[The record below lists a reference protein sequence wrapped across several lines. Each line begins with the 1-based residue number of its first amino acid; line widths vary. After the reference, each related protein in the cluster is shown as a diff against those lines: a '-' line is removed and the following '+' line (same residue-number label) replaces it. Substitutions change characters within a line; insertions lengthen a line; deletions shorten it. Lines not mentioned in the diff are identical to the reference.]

1 MDKGR
6 SRQEIIDII
15 NKVIALGYKNEK
27 AKESKFNVSPRKG
40 QSRPKV
46 RFFSFTADNFYFEI
60 GTSSFTNL
68 SFR

>member
-1 MDKGR
+1 M
-6 SRQEIIDII
+6 
-15 NKVIALGYKNEK
+15 IALGYKNEK

-46 RFFSFTADNFYFEI
+46 RFFSFTADNVYFEI